1 VYVDDQIQFQGV
13 KFDHLRLGVSS
24 PQSGVTG
31 SFAYGSLTSEP
42 MMEHDPFSDGDEDKL
57 KSAVKFYRQATTLK
71 RQATCEVNGSMDPYQ
86 CFTVKLYHRHS
97 KRSVLLN
104 GYYFRLYHPEA
115 NGKFWHIEVNSLS

>member
-13 KFDHLRLGVSS
+13 KFEYLRLGVS
-24 PQSGVTG
+24 PPPRGLPG

-42 MMEHDPFSDGDEDKL
+42 AMEADPFSDVDNERM

-97 KRSVLLN
+97 KRAVLLS

-115 NGKFWHIEVNSLS
+115 NGKF